1 MKSKPISIF
10 ETVIITIL
18 TISFIGIP
26 ATEGYET
33 WPFVILFI
41 AGLLMILDV
50 LIRTVYLIISYALP
64 ENNNTN
70 SNSRS
75 NYNSRNER
83 DILLENQRLRDD
95 LYEMRRE
102 MDRMNYR
109 DRDDD
114 RDYRNNYNDDSKK
127 KTEKL
132 RETDKE
138 KTKK

>member
-95 LYEMRRE
+95 LYEMSRE